1 MGGLFCAISGYRTNV
16 FRYGVSLMASLF
28 TMIRFKALLLMPLGL
43 AAGLAIALTQGSV
56 FNYPL
61 QIQRALNFLPGD
73 WDAQATSEA
82 KQSSDWRRKMSDLFY
97 KEYFGQAPIIGKG
110 YHYNS
115 SLAKEETDIYMAIIE
130 RQATAGDEFAEVR
143 RFIEMRQPHE
153 GPIHI
158 LLVTGS
164 VGTFFFVAYCLALF
178 VYSFGSVMRTPS
190 RDVTPI
196 QIWAVAALSPQILG
210 FFIVFGDLSSFLIQV
225 CPVSILLY
233 RFERLKAAAIA
244 NPTVPLQPPE
254 PNYEYEPS
262 PHQPAHSI
270 N

>member
-1 MGGLFCAISGYRTNV
+1 
-16 FRYGVSLMASLF
+16 MAGLF
-28 TMIRFKALLLMPLGL
+28 TMMRFKALLLLPLL
-43 AAGLAIALTQGSV
+43 VAAALAIALTQGKV
-56 FNYPL
+56 FDYPV
-61 QIQRALNFLPGD
+61 QIQRSLNFLPGD
-73 WDAQATSEA
+73 WDAQATSETKA
-82 KQSSDWRRKMSDLFY
+82 SSDWRGKMGDLFY
-97 KEYFGQAPIIGKG
+97 KEYFGQAPFIGQG

-115 SLAKEETDIYMAIIE
+115 SLAKDETDIYMAIIE
-130 RQATAGDEFAEVR
+130 RKAHAGDAFAEVR

-164 VGTFFFVAYCLALF
+164 VGTFFFVVYCFALF

-196 QIWAVAALSPQILG
+196 QIWAVACLTPQILG

-244 NPTVPLQPPE
+244 NPTVPLQSSE
-254 PNYEYEPS
+254 LNYEREPS
-262 PHQPAHSI
+262 LRQPAPSI